1 MADPDRQLSASQP
14 EHLSGVQVLFLTL
27 ACAVVTANAYY
38 IHPIISL
45 VADDFGID
53 RGMIGIV
60 PALNQIALALGI
72 FLLLPLGD
80 LASNKRLTAIFVTA
94 QTVSIAAMAFAPGFT
109 VFLLG
114 STVLGFFTI
123 APYLLPAYASKR
135 VAPERLGYVTA
146 LLTTGIILGILLART
161 GAGVVAEYLGWRT
174 IYYVA
179 ATLMLIVSILLPMVM
194 DGGERSREP
203 LSAKRYFGLIGS
215 LGPLVKANP
224 EILISGA
231 IQGLSFGVFLTI
243 WMGLGLHIPEKLGYG
258 VDVVGYLALLAVV
271 SMITTPRFGKWADR
285 IGARRARFILTT
297 VQLFV
302 NSLLLVTGHSLWL
315 LIIPLILTNTFGP
328 SIDVTGRMTFLSKSP
343 DVRTR
348 LMTVYIVLMFLGG
361 GFGSWVGT
369 ASYAAGGW
377 TLTASVTLVM
387 SALIWLL
394 ALWGYRQY
402 GQAKA

>member
-1 MADPDRQLSASQP
+1 M
-14 EHLSGVQVLFLTL
+14 
-27 ACAVVTANAYY
+27 
-38 IHPIISL
+38 
-45 VADDFGID
+45 
-53 RGMIGIV
+53 
-60 PALNQIALALGI
+60 
-72 FLLLPLGD
+72 
-80 LASNKRLTAIFVTA
+80 
-94 QTVSIAAMAFAPGFT
+94 
-109 VFLLG
+109 
-114 STVLGFFTI
+114 
-123 APYLLPAYASKR
+123 
-135 VAPERLGYVTA
+135 
-146 LLTTGIILGILLART
+146 
-161 GAGVVAEYLGWRT
+161 VAEYLGWRT

-387 SALIWLL
+387 STLIWLL